1 MTGPCADCFKGS
13 IHTGTPTGTV
23 AEIHGLQTYV
33 AYPEAGVTPKGIVV
47 MITDAFGYDFVNNR
61 MLCDVYAKKG
71 GFLVYCPDFMNG
83 HAMSSKCLHIMEKL
97 MAPASIL
104 TSIIYKPIYAIQA
117 MYHAVPW
124 LITTRSGVCRPRI
137 LKFFQDLRTS
147 PPPFETPS
155 LKIGVCG
162 FCWGG
167 QYTFLLAADK
177 PSHRVKRHSSQIPT
191 STSPSTNASDA
202 LPLIDCAFTAHPSF
216 VKVPSDVEAVTV
228 PLSVAVGETDMAMK
242 GPLIRQMKE
251 ILEVKKKGDNEVV
264 VMPGAKHGFAVRAV
278 PDDGIQRG
286 WADKAE
292 TQAIDWFTKYL
303 A

>member
-33 AYPEAGVTPKGIVV
+33 AYPDAGVTPKGIVV
-47 MITDAFGYDFVNNR
+47 MITDAFGFDFVNNR
-61 MLCDVYAKKG
+61 MLCDAYAKKG

-83 HAMSSKCLHIMEKL
+83 HAMSSKCLLVMEKL
-97 MAPASIL
+97 MEPASLL
-104 TSIIYKPIYAIQA
+104 TSILYKPLYAFQA
-117 MYHAVPW
+117 MYYAIPW
-124 LITTRSGVCRPRI
+124 LITTRPSVCRPRI
-137 LKFFQDLRTS
+137 LKFFKDLRTS
-147 PPPFETPS
+147 PPPFETAS

-167 QYTFLLAADK
+167 QYTFMLAKDL
-177 PSHRVKRHSSQIPT
+177 PSARVKRYESQT
-191 STSPSTNASDA
+191 SASTKN
-202 LPLIDCAFTAHPSF
+202 LEPLVDCAFTAHPSF
-216 VKVPSDVEAVTV
+216 VKVPGDVEAVTL
-228 PLSVAVGETDMAMK
+228 PLSVAVGETDMAMS

-278 PDDGIQRG
+278 PEDGVQRD

-292 TQAIDWFTKYL
+292 TQAIEWFTKYF